1 MGDVRVEIVNSVNDV
16 NIEEQVVTINLTN
29 FVSGVEIGTSGPQ
42 GPQGVR
48 GNAVLN
54 GEGPPDNSLGII
66 GDFYI
71 DTLTQEMYGPK
82 NSTDWGT
89 NISLI
94 PGYEELGYVH
104 VQTTPSDEWT
114 IFHGLGFIPN
124 MTVVDDNEIVIE
136 GSYYYPDANTVVA
149 TFTESISGKAYFS

>member
-1 MGDVRVEIVNSVNDV
+1 VGDVRVEIVNSVNDV
-16 NIEEQVVTINLTN
+16 NIEEQVVTIVLGN
-29 FVSGVEIGTSGPQ
+29 SGPQ

-48 GNAVLN
+48 GNAILN

-82 NSTDWGT
+82 NNTDWGT

-124 MTVVDDNEIVIE
+124 MTVVDDNGIVIE